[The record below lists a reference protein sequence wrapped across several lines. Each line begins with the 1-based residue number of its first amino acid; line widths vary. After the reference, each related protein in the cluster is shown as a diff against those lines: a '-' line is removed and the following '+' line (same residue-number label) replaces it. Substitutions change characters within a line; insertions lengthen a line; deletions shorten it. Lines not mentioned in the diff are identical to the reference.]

1 MANVV
6 VGITG
11 GIAAYKSASLIRLVS
26 EASNN
31 VQVVATANAQRF
43 IGQIT
48 LEALSKN
55 PVEVVNPG
63 LYTDVDQVKHITI
76 AKKADC
82 IVVAPATASFIAK
95 IAAGIADDLLTSTVL
110 AATCPVL
117 IAPAMHTEMWLNAA
131 TVSNVS
137 TLKLRGI
144 EIIEPAVGRLTGA
157 DAGVGRLAEP
167 EEIFASVERSLAGG
181 LLKGFRVLVTTG
193 GTRERIDAA
202 RYVGNYSSGKQG
214 FAFARAAFELGADV
228 KVIAANAKTDDLNT
242 FSVDEVSTA
251 AELETKIMSHIDEF
265 DLLIMAAAVADYRP
279 KNIFPGKLKRSALGS
294 EISIELVANEDVLA
308 AVTSRLRADRSNA
321 TVVGF
326 AAEASVDLVHSGL
339 EKMKAKGCD
348 FMFVNDI
355 ASGEVFG
362 SDDNSGCLFYTSGSK
377 AVAGT
382 KIVVA
387 REVLR
392 TVASDIIEKRKNS
405 TIDSF

>member
-26 EASNN
+26 EAGNS

-55 PVEVVNPG
+55 PVEVVDPD

-76 AKKADC
+76 AKNADC

-117 IAPAMHTEMWLNAA
+117 IAPAMHTEMWQNAA
-131 TVSNVS
+131 TVANVA
-137 TLKLRGI
+137 TLRKRGI

-157 DAGVGRLAEP
+157 DTGVGRLAEP
-167 EEIFASVERSLAGG
+167 EEILARVERTLAGG
-181 LLKGFRVLVTTG
+181 LLKGFSVLVTTG

-214 FAFARAAFELGADV
+214 FAFARAAYELGADV
-228 KVIAANAKTDDLNT
+228 CVIAANAESSDSNT
-242 FSVDEVSTA
+242 YSVEEVSTA
-251 AELETKIMSHIDEF
+251 AELETKIMSHINEF

-279 KNIFPGKLKRSALGS
+279 KTAFPGKLKRAELGS

-308 AVTSRLRADRSNA
+308 AVTTRLRADGSSA

-326 AAEASVDLVHSGL
+326 AAEASADLAHLGF

-355 ASGEVFG
+355 ASGKVFG
-362 SDDNSGCLFYTSGSK
+362 SDDNSGVLVYPSGSQL
-377 AVAGT
+377 VAGS
-382 KIVVA
+382 KIEVA
-387 REVLR
+387 RAVLGL
-392 TVASDIIEKRKNS
+392 VASNVIKAKRK
-405 TIDSF
+405 